1 VTRVASFSTSGDIRT
16 ITSRQNPSVRVFR
29 ELTRTRKLDDD
40 RVLLE
45 GWHLLIEARQA
56 GVPFERAVFTTD
68 LLSKPEVAR
77 LAHELLD
84 AGAEVMAVTG
94 TVMEAV
100 SPVRTPSGVVAIGRR
115 ESVTPD
121 LVFARS
127 PQLVLLSIDVQDP
140 GNLGAMIRAAEAAG
154 ATGVIACGAS
164 ADPFGWKA
172 LRGAMGSAFRLPIAR
187 APIDQA
193 MRAARAAR
201 VPVLAAVAR
210 VGHPLFET
218 DLRGPTALLLGGEG
232 AGVPLGLLEKADAM
246 VSIPMR
252 APVESLN
259 VAVAA
264 ALLMYE
270 AARQRGGLCR
280 KIQNPAVRNSST
292 EQVR

>member
-1 VTRVASFSTSGDIRT
+1 MTRVASFSTSGDIRT
-16 ITSRQNPSVRVFR
+16 ITSRQNPSVRAFR

-40 RVLLE
+40 RVLLD

-94 TVMEAV
+94 AVMEAV

-127 PQLVLLSIDVQDP
+127 PQLVLLLLDVQDP

-270 AARQRGGLCR
+270 AARQRGGSSR
-280 KIQNPAVRNSST
+280 KIHNPAVRNSST
-292 EQVR
+292 AQVR